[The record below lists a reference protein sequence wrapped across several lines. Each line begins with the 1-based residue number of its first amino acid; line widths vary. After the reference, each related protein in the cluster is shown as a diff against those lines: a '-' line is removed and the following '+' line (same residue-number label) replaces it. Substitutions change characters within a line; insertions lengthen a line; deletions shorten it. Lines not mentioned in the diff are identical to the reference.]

1 MKKQPLIFSL
11 LLLFP
16 LYIKAQSTAP
26 KPDRQKHE
34 FALDVQDVFNGFRE
48 SNLIYKRRIE
58 GKKTVRLD
66 QTSRLR
72 FQVGFSG
79 QAVFLQEESER
90 NNDGFKQSYYESQK
104 KLSYKAGIGYEIQ
117 RPLKEG
123 FEICYGIDAMSRY
136 AAVDDDVTNLIL
148 NGISYDF
155 SITTDIKLRNIQ
167 LGITPF
173 IGFNY
178 AINNYLRV
186 GIETAWDISYFRS
199 RNTLINK
206 IDGDELI
213 YSTGLISRFRP
224 IRFINLSVRFN

>member
-79 QAVFLQEESER
+79 QGVFLQEESR
-90 NNDGFKQSYYESQK
+90 VDTFPSGGTIRRTYYETQK
-104 KLSYKAGIGYEIQ
+104 KLFYEAGIGY
-117 RPLKEG
+117 
-123 FEICYGIDAMSRY
+123 
-136 AAVDDDVTNLIL
+136 
-148 NGISYDF
+148 
-155 SITTDIKLRNIQ
+155 
-167 LGITPF
+167 
-173 IGFNY
+173 
-178 AINNYLRV
+178 
-186 GIETAWDISYFRS
+186 
-199 RNTLINK
+199 
-206 IDGDELI
+206 
-213 YSTGLISRFRP
+213 
-224 IRFINLSVRFN
+224 